1 MIDIKRVVL
10 QHQQVL
16 ETVRIYSYDERLA
29 ETLSR
34 LLPFSTESLAVSSAL
49 TRLIVTSIPIT
60 HLLSS
65 APNTTVALDNI
76 RITNNHLSPELR
88 KQLTQTIGS
97 SKITVVKMLILL
109 ASRFCG
115 SYDEVFSNIYTDDMV
130 YDPVYEL
137 LNIGYSIYF
146 WYSYRIS
153 LIDTYMW

>member
-1 MIDIKRVVL
+1 MIDIKRVVS

-16 ETVRIYSYDERLA
+16 ETVRVYSYDERLA

-34 LLPFSTESLAVSSAL
+34 LLLFSTESLAISSAL
-49 TRLIVTSIPIT
+49 TRLIVTCIPT
-60 HLLSS
+60 TQLLAS

-76 RITNNHLSPELR
+76 RIANNHLSPELK

-97 SKITVVKMLILL
+97 SKITVVKIVILL
-109 ASRFCG
+109 ASRLCG
-115 SYDEVFSNIYTDDMV
+115 SCDEVFSSIYTDDMV

-146 WYSYRIS
+146 
-153 LIDTYMW
+153 